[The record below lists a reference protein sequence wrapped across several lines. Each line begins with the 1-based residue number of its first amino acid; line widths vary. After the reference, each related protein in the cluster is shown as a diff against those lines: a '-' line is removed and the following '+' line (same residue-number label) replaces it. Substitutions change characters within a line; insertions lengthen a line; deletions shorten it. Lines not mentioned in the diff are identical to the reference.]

1 MSFPARNLYVLFF
14 AVFLFSLP
22 GCKDSKVVKKGFV
35 PKLENNSDGAAFD
48 AIPDGFREV
57 SLNLFAKPLNP
68 VEGSKSST
76 LMTSV
81 TDSGIKYVNT
91 MSRSRSRLFLET
103 GAGVAMGDYDNDG
116 LIDVYMTGSDVDN
129 RLFRNLGNFK
139 FEDVTF
145 DAGVDGRIQGRDPW
159 ASAATF
165 ADIDNDGDLDL
176 YVCNMAT
183 PNILYIN
190 QNDGTFKEQTIFRG
204 ADYAG
209 ASKQANFCDYDHDG
223 DLDFILLTYQDLLPA
238 QDDFVKMVDGKMEV
252 LEGCEEYAVVINNT
266 EARGGEKD
274 IFFENQGD
282 GTFKQV
288 TSKVGVGDTYEPN
301 LAGVWMDYDNDGWQD
316 LYTTADFKQSDHLYR
331 NNGDGTFTD
340 VLPDTVKHTP
350 WFSMGLDTGDLNN
363 DGHLDLI
370 VGDMADRTHYGQK
383 VNMGDMAEN
392 GWFLVWGEPRQFMQN
407 CVFVNSG
414 TGKFMEHGAIT
425 GMAKTDWTWSI
436 RIVDLDNDGLQD
448 VHFTNGH
455 SRDSM
460 NGDLF
465 GKMNALR
472 EDPNLTPAMWSE
484 FFANIPVRKGVNLAF
499 RNKGDLEFESV
510 GPEWGLDHNGVSH
523 AAAFAD
529 LDNDGDLDAVV
540 NNLYEQA
547 SIYRNDSDN
556 GARIIVQFRSGKNNY
571 FGVGCKVEVL
581 QDGKYYRRDLTPNRG
596 YLSSD
601 PMAVQLGLP
610 SNNNIEQMRVTWP
623 DGSAHDFK
631 DIAVNQI
638 YRAID
643 DGKGKTKGL
652 NPILPKPVP
661 VFADITDEAKV
672 QFAHKENDF
681 DDFAR
686 EPLLPY
692 QLSRLGGSLAWS
704 DVNGDGFQD
713 VFCSGAAG
721 QAGQLLINNGG
732 KNFAAAKGPWN
743 AHAAS
748 EDMGI
753 LFFDADQDGDQ
764 DLMVASGSNEFDTDS
779 ELFRD
784 RLYLNDGTGK
794 FTHAKEALPPLTDSS
809 STVGAAD
816 FDRDGDLDL
825 FIGSRAVAGS
835 YPIVPTS
842 RLLVNDSGTFTEA
855 SGDTVK
861 EISQCGLVNSAI
873 WSDFN
878 SDGWIDL
885 IVAPEWGPVKVFQN
899 EQGAFKDVTANA
911 GLDNKLGWWH
921 GIAAGDIDLDG
932 DIDYVVTNQ
941 GLNTKYHT
949 SVEHPHRLYY
959 DDFDQNGSLDLVEA
973 EFEGDTEYP
982 VRGRSCSSRCM
993 PFIADKFPTFHDFS
1007 QASLSDIYE
1016 TDSTKRSY
1024 HEVNILE
1031 SVLLRNNGD
1040 GTFETEILDR
1050 MSQASPGYGVTI
1062 EDFDF
1067 DGKPDVL
1074 VANNFFGSQPETGY
1088 MDGGLSLLMKGNGDG
1103 KVDSLWPSASG
1114 ISVSGDAN
1122 GLAIADFDND
1132 GDADAMF
1139 AVNNEPY
1146 RLFRNDSAAKPAL
1159 TIRVEGSGGNAQAI
1173 GARIL
1178 LQGKSQ
1184 MRAIELSAGGS
1195 YLSQSA
1201 IDGIRVARAELDQ
1214 LESIKVQW
1222 PDGTQTETNPNEAK
1236 DGKLTLRS
1244 AP

>member
-1 MSFPARNLYVLFF
+1 MQFPVRELCALTIASLLLLGSGCEKSEIASNT
-14 AVFLFSLP
+14 FS
-22 GCKDSKVVKKGFV
+22 
-35 PKLENNSDGAAFD
+35 PKLENNSDGIAFD
-48 AIPDGFREV
+48 AIPDGFQKV
-57 SLNLFAKPLNP
+57 DSNLYAKKLEP
-68 VEGSKSST
+68 VQSSKSST

-81 TDSGIKYVNT
+81 TDSGIKHANT

-103 GAGVAMGDYDNDG
+103 GAGIALGDYDNDG
-116 LIDVYMTGSDVDN
+116 LIDVYMTGSDIDN
-129 RLFRNLGNFK
+129 GLFRNLGNFK

-145 DAGVDGRIQGRDPW
+145 EAGVDGRIQGNNPW
-159 ASAATF
+159 SSGATF

-209 ASKQANFCDYDHDG
+209 ASKQANFCDYDQDG
-223 DLDFILLTYQDLLPA
+223 DLDFILLTYQDLLPP

-274 IFFENQGD
+274 IFFQNQGD
-282 GTFKQV
+282 GTFKKI
-288 TSKVGVGDTYEPN
+288 TSEVGIGDVYEPN
-301 LAGVWMDYDNDGWQD
+301 LSGVWLDYDNDGWQD
-316 LYTTADFKQSDHLYR
+316 IYTTADFKQPDHLYR
-331 NNGDGTFTD
+331 NNRDGTFTD
-340 VLPDTVKHTP
+340 VLAETVKHTP
-350 WFSMGLDTGDLNN
+350 WFSMGLDAGDLNN

-383 VNMGDMAEN
+383 VNMGDMAQS

-414 TGKFMEHGAIT
+414 TGKFMEQGAIT

-436 RIVDLDNDGLQD
+436 RMVDLDNDGLLD
-448 VHFTNGH
+448 VHYTNGH

-465 GKMNALR
+465 KQMDELR
-472 EDPNLTPAMWSE
+472 NDPDLTPEKWGE
-484 FFANIPVRKGVNLAF
+484 FFANIPARKGVNLAF
-499 RNKGDLEFESV
+499 RNKGNLEFESV
-510 GPEWGLDHNGVSH
+510 GPQWGMDHNGVSH

-547 SIYRNDSDN
+547 SIYRNDSSD
-556 GARIIVQFRSGKNNY
+556 GARVIVQFRSDKNNY
-571 FGVGCKVEVL
+571 FGVGSKVELL
-581 QDGKYYRRDLTPNRG
+581 QDGKHYRRDLTLNRG

-601 PMAVQLGLP
+601 PMAVQFGLP
-610 SNNNIEQMRVTWP
+610 SDSNIELMRVTWP
-623 DGSAHDFK
+623 DGSAYEFRDV
-631 DIAVNQI
+631 AVNHI

-643 DGKGKTKGL
+643 DGKGVKGMS
-652 NPILPKPVP
+652 PVVPKPAP
-661 VFADITDEAKV
+661 VFADITDEANV
-672 QFAHKENDF
+672 GFVHQENDF
-681 DDFAR
+681 DDFSR

-713 VFCSGAAG
+713 VFCGGAAG
-721 QAGQLLINNGG
+721 QSGQLLINSGG
-732 KNFAAAKGPWN
+732 KNFTPAEGPWTD
-743 AHAAS
+743 HAAS

-753 LFFDADQDGDQ
+753 LFFDADQDGDL
-764 DLMVASGSNEFDTDS
+764 DLLVASGSNEFDADS

-784 RLYLNDGTGK
+784 RLYLNDGTGR
-794 FTHAKEALPPLTDSS
+794 FTFAKDALPPLTDSS
-809 STVGAAD
+809 SVVTAAD
-816 FDRDGDLDL
+816 FDRDGDLDV
-825 FIGSRAVAGS
+825 FIGSRSVAGR

-842 RLLVNDSGTFTEA
+842 RLLINESGSFTEA
-855 SGDTVK
+855 SGEIAEV
-861 EISQCGLVNSAI
+861 ISQCGLVNSAI
-873 WSDFN
+873 WSDYN
-878 SDGWIDL
+878 NDGWIDL
-885 IVAPEWGPVKVFQN
+885 LIAPEWGAVKVLQN
-899 EQGAFKDVTANA
+899 EQGQFKDATVDA
-911 GLDNKLGWWH
+911 GLDGKLGWWH
-921 GIAAGDIDLDG
+921 GIASGDIDADG

-949 SVEHPHRLYY
+949 STEHPHRLYY
-959 DDFDQNGSLDLVEA
+959 DDFDQSGTLDLVEA

-993 PFIADKFPTFHDFS
+993 PFIADKFATFHDFS
-1007 QASLSDIYE
+1007 KASLSDIYE
-1016 TDSTKRSY
+1016 TDTKERPY

-1031 SVLLRNNGD
+1031 SVVLRNDGD
-1040 GTFETEILDR
+1040 GFFEIEILDR
-1050 MSQASPGYGVTI
+1050 LSQASPAYGVAI
-1062 EDFDF
+1062 EDVDL
-1067 DGKPDVL
+1067 DGNPDVL
-1074 VANNFFGSQPETGY
+1074 IANNFFGSQPETGY
-1088 MDGGLSLLMKGNGDG
+1088 MDGGLSLLMKGDG
-1103 KVDSLWPSASG
+1103 KGQVASLWPAASG

-1122 GLAIADFDND
+1122 GLALADFDND

-1139 AVNNEPY
+1139 AVNDEPF
-1146 RLFRNDSAAKPAL
+1146 RLFRNESSAKPAL
-1159 TIRVEGSGGNAQAI
+1159 TIHAEGSGGNPQAI

-1178 LQGKSQ
+1178 LRGKSQ
-1184 MRAIELSAGGS
+1184 SRAIELTAGGS

-1201 IDGIRVARAELDQ
+1201 IDGIRVTRAELEQ
-1214 LESIKVQW
+1214 LESIEVQW
-1222 PDGTQTETNPNEAK
+1222 PDGTRSEANATDAK
-1236 DGKLTLRS
+1236 DGKLILRS

>member
-1 MSFPARNLYVLFF
+1 MQFPFRIFF
-14 AVFLFSLP
+14 ALATAAALLLP
-22 GCKDSKVVKKGFV
+22 NIGCDNSKTATRGNS
-35 PKLENNSDGAAFD
+35 PTLENNTDGTAFD
-48 AIPDGFREV
+48 AIPDGFQKV
-57 SLNLFAKPLNP
+57 VPNLYAKALNP
-68 VEGSKSST
+68 VQATESAT
-76 LMTSV
+76 LMTTV
-81 TDSGIKYVNT
+81 TDSGIKYANT
-91 MSRSRSRLFLET
+91 MSRTRSRLFLET

-116 LIDVYMTGSDVDN
+116 LIDVYMTGSDIDN
-129 RLFRNLGNFK
+129 RLFRNLGDFK
-139 FEDVTF
+139 FEDVT
-145 DAGVDGRIQGRDPW
+145 DTAGVDGRIQGRNPW
-159 ASAATF
+159 GSGATF
-165 ADIDNDGDLDL
+165 VDVDNDGDLDL

-223 DLDFILLTYQDLLPA
+223 DLDFILLTYQDLLPP

-252 LEGCEEYAVVINNT
+252 LDGCEEYAVVINNT

-274 IFFENQGD
+274 VFFQNVGD
-282 GTFKQV
+282 GKFEKV
-288 TSKVGVGDTYEPN
+288 TSTVGIGDAYEPN
-301 LAGVWMDYDNDGWQD
+301 LSGVWMDYDNDGWQD

-331 NNGDGTFTD
+331 NNRDGTFTD

-383 VNMGDMAEN
+383 VNMGDMAQS
-392 GWFLVWGEPRQFMQN
+392 GWFLVWGKPRQFMQN
-407 CVFVNSG
+407 CVFVNAG

-436 RIVDLDNDGLQD
+436 RMVDLDNDGLLD

-465 GKMNALR
+465 EQMNKLR
-472 EDPNLTPAMWSE
+472 EDPNLTPEKWSA
-484 FFANIPVRKGVNLAF
+484 FFAKIPLRKGVNLAF
-499 RNKGDLEFESV
+499 RNKGNLEFEPV
-510 GPEWGLDHNGVSH
+510 GPKWGLDHNGVSH

-540 NNLYEQA
+540 NNFYEQA
-547 SIYRNDSDN
+547 SIYRNDSRD
-556 GARIIVQFRSGKNNY
+556 GARLIVQFRSGKSNY
-571 FGVGCKVEVL
+571 FGVGCKVELL

-601 PMAVQLGLP
+601 PMAVQFGLP
-610 SNNNIEQMRVTWP
+610 SDNNIEQMRVTWP
-623 DGSAHDFK
+623 DGSAHEFR
-631 DIAVNQI
+631 DIAVNHI

-643 DGKGKTKGL
+643 DGSGATGL
-652 NPILPKPVP
+652 NPILPQPKP
-661 VFADITDEAKV
+661 VFADVTDDTKV
-672 QFAHKENDF
+672 KFAHKENDF
-681 DDFAR
+681 DDFVR

-713 VFCSGAAG
+713 VFCGGAAG
-721 QAGQLLINNGG
+721 QSGQLLINNDG
-732 KNFAAAKGPWN
+732 KNFTPSSGPWSD
-743 AHAAS
+743 HAAS

-764 DLMVASGSNEFDTDS
+764 DLLVASGSNEFDAGS
-779 ELFRD
+779 ELYHD
-784 RLYLNDGTGK
+784 RLYLNDGDGK
-794 FTHAKEALPPLTDSS
+794 FTHAKKALPPLSDSS
-809 STVGAAD
+809 SSVAAAD

-825 FIGSRAVAGS
+825 FIGSRAVAAR

-842 RLLVNDSGTFTEA
+842 RLLINDSGTFTEA
-855 SGDTVK
+855 SDDTAK
-861 EISQCGLVNSAI
+861 GISQCGLVNSAV

-885 IVAPEWGPVKVFQN
+885 LIAPEWGPVKVFQN
-899 EQGAFKDVTANA
+899 NQGQLKDVTESA
-911 GLDNKLGWWH
+911 GLANGLGWWH
-921 GIAAGDIDLDG
+921 GIAAGDIDADG
-932 DIDYVVTNQ
+932 DMDYVVTNH

-949 SVEHPHRLYY
+949 SVERPHRLYY
-959 DDFDQNGSLDLVEA
+959 DDFDQSGTLDLVEA

-993 PFIADKFPTFHDFS
+993 PFIADSFPTFHDFS
-1007 QASLSDIYE
+1007 KASLSDIYE
-1016 TDSTKRSY
+1016 TDTKARPF

-1040 GTFETEILDR
+1040 GTFETEALDR
-1050 MSQASPGYGVTI
+1050 FSQASPGYGVAI
-1062 EDFDF
+1062 EDFDL
-1067 DGKPDVL
+1067 DGKPDVMM
-1074 VANNFFGSQPETGY
+1074 ANNFFGSQPETGY
-1088 MDGGLSLLMKGNGDG
+1088 MDGGLSLLMKGNSDG
-1103 KVDSLWPSASG
+1103 GLSSLWPSASG

-1122 GLAIADFDND
+1122 GLAVADFDND

-1139 AVNNEPY
+1139 AVNNEPF
-1146 RLFRNDSAAKPAL
+1146 RLFRNESSAKPAL
-1159 TIRVEGSGGNAQAI
+1159 IIRAIGTDGNANAI
-1173 GARIL
+1173 GAQIL
-1178 LQGKSQ
+1178 LRGKSQ
-1184 MRAIELSAGGS
+1184 SRAIELSAGGS

-1201 IDGIRVARAELDQ
+1201 SDGIRVTAAELEQ
-1214 LESIKVQW
+1214 LESIEVRW
-1222 PDGTQTETNPNEAK
+1222 PDGKQTQSTPAESK
-1236 DGKLTLRS
+1236 DGELILRP